1 MAQCET
7 FLLDDIKDDSKI
19 TSVKSYP
26 TISEDQEICDIFNE
40 LYVNFV
46 LNFNIP
52 EFSDK
57 GRVQNP
63 SIIQS
68 KRYWEVVLRSFRGS
82 RWSIFFNIGVL
93 KMFSNFTGKH
103 LCWSLFLIKYF
114 VKNRFQRRCFPVK
127 FEKFLR
133 IPLFY
138 RTPPVA
144 VSRSL

>member
-26 TISEDQEICDIFNE
+26 TISKDQEICDIFNE

-68 KRYWEVVLRSFRGS
+68 KRYWEEVLGSFRGS
-82 RWSIFFNIGVL
+82 RW
-93 KMFSNFTGKH
+93 
-103 LCWSLFLIKYF
+103 
-114 VKNRFQRRCFPVK
+114 
-127 FEKFLR
+127 
-133 IPLFY
+133 
-138 RTPPVA
+138 
-144 VSRSL
+144 

>member
-68 KRYWEVVLRSFRGS
+68 KRYWEEVLGSFRGS
-82 RWSIFFNIGVL
+82 RW
-93 KMFSNFTGKH
+93 
-103 LCWSLFLIKYF
+103 
-114 VKNRFQRRCFPVK
+114 
-127 FEKFLR
+127 
-133 IPLFY
+133 
-138 RTPPVA
+138 
-144 VSRSL
+144 